1 MRTNNN
7 EAFGKHYGRWRVAMA
22 VAGALVLST
31 VLLAHSGQ
39 VDRPGDGNNA
49 GIDTPPPVQVRPA
62 KDASFTLGVRG

>member
-1 MRTNNN
+1 MKANRR
-7 EAFGKHYGRWRVAMA
+7 EACNKHHCGRRVVMA

-39 VDRPGDGNNA
+39 VDHPGAGNNVR
-49 GIDTPPPVQVRPA
+49 IDTSTPAQVRPA